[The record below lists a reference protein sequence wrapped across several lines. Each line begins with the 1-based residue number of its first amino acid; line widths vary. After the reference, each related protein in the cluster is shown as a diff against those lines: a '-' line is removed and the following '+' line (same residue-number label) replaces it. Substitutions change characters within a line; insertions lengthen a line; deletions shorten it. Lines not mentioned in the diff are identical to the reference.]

1 MTKRLLGILCCSAAL
16 LLSGCK
22 SDLADTGSGVLD
34 DQDAIIVKADTFSLR
49 SGLAECSHIITSPD
63 SFLLGE
69 LDTRYGVLRADVLTQ
84 LACPV
89 GYEYPANAVIDSI
102 CLFFY
107 YRSWEGDKSS
117 PLSINVYEIDRKE
130 IEYTPAKPYQTDLK
144 VSDYCSLEDSTIL
157 LYNEHL
163 IVAGEMI
170 DSVYSSSTGTYSP
183 VVRCRV
189 KDDFTRRFAQMRQY
203 GDQEAFN
210 RFFKGI
216 YVTSTFGS
224 ATILNLTDISMGVYY
239 HFSYDKL
246 GTDTI
251 VEDVKGFYANAE
263 VRQLNRFD
271 YMNKQSVIEQLQK
284 DSDVCNY
291 IIAPAGI
298 YTRMSF
304 PMKQMKDIITDNL
317 QYKDTVKRAYVNLAE
332 LRADVLNVFAGGS
345 ADITPDDWLQPS
357 SYMLL
362 IKEGS
367 EERFFRK
374 KELPSDT
381 VAILSSLNTGVDSEG
396 NTVYYYSYD
405 MSTLLTNQLR
415 QQSNPDTLQ
424 MLLVPVT
431 VETSSSSS
439 STITAV
445 KQSQTLSATQV
456 RSAQNTESPMTMK
469 VVYSGF

>member
-1 MTKRLLGILCCSAAL
+1 
-16 LLSGCK
+16 
-22 SDLADTGSGVLD
+22 
-34 DQDAIIVKADTFSLR
+34 
-49 SGLAECSHIITSPD
+49 
-63 SFLLGE
+63 
-69 LDTRYGVLRADVLTQ
+69 
-84 LACPV
+84 
-89 GYEYPANAVIDSI
+89 
-102 CLFFY
+102 
-107 YRSWEGDKSS
+107 
-117 PLSINVYEIDRKE
+117 
-130 IEYTPAKPYQTDLK
+130 
-144 VSDYCSLEDSTIL
+144 
-157 LYNEHL
+157 
-163 IVAGEMI
+163 
-170 DSVYSSSTGTYSP
+170 
-183 VVRCRV
+183 
-189 KDDFTRRFAQMRQY
+189 
-203 GDQEAFN
+203 
-210 RFFKGI
+210 
-216 YVTSTFGS
+216 
-224 ATILNLTDISMGVYY
+224 
-239 HFSYDKL
+239 
-246 GTDTI
+246 
-251 VEDVKGFYANAE
+251 
-263 VRQLNRFD
+263 
-271 YMNKQSVIEQLQK
+271 
-284 DSDVCNY
+284 
-291 IIAPAGI
+291 
-298 YTRMSF
+298 MSF
-304 PMKQMKDIITDNL
+304 PMKQMKDIINDNL
-317 QYKDTVKRAYVNLAE
+317 QYKDTIKRAYVNLAE
-332 LRADVLNVFAGGS
+332 LRVDVLNVFSGGS